1 MKEKLVYDKSNTNIK
16 YYIIYFGDMMKK
28 LAFGMMRLP
37 VLDENDEA
45 SVDYEQVNRMADL
58 FMESGFTFF
67 DTAYPYHMGNS
78 EVAFRKA
85 VVERY
90 PRDSYVVAD
99 KLPLFLITSE
109 DQLEPIF
116 TEQLERTGV
125 EYFDYYLM
133 HNVSGFSEPGFL
145 EVDSFTFANRK
156 KQEGKIKHLGLSTH
170 ANAEYLDNILTI
182 HPEMEFVL
190 LQINYLDWENEGVE
204 SRKCYE
210 VACKHNKPI
219 LVMEPLKGGFLADV
233 PPEAEKLMKDYN
245 PDASIVS
252 WALRYVAS
260 LDNVRMVLIGPS
272 NFKQLE
278 ENIKDFENFMPL
290 NDEEYEILDKVIGI
304 INSNITVECTKCKY
318 CLEACPEEINI
329 PKLFDLYNH
338 EKIQDLGNWTPV
350 GNAYVNYSKL
360 PGVGLASDCTECEAC
375 IKECPQH
382 INIPE
387 VMKDVAKTFETDYY
401 GFTD

>member
-1 MKEKLVYDKSNTNIK
+1 
-16 YYIIYFGDMMKK
+16 MKK

-37 VLDENDEA
+37 KLDENDD
-45 SVDYEQVNRMADL
+45 STVDFEQVNKMADL
-58 FMESGFTFF
+58 FLEKDFIYF

-99 KLPLFLITSE
+99 KLPLFIITSE

-116 TEQLERTGV
+116 SEQLERTGLD
-125 EYFDYYLM
+125 YFDYYLL
-133 HNVSGFSEPGFL
+133 HNVSGFSEAGFL
-145 EVDSFTFANRK
+145 DVDSFAFANK
-156 KQEGKIKHLGLSTH
+156 KKEEGKIKHLGLSTH
-170 ANAEYLDNILTI
+170 ANAEYLDNILTL

-190 LQINYLDWENEGVE
+190 LQINYLDWENDGVE
-204 SRKCYE
+204 SRKCWE
-210 VACKHNKPI
+210 VACKHNKPV

-245 PDASIVS
+245 PDASVVS
-252 WALRYVAS
+252 WALRFVAS
-260 LDNVRMVLIGPS
+260 LDNVCMVLTGAS
-272 NFKQLE
+272 SYDQLE
-278 ENIKDFENFMPL
+278 QNIEDFENFTPL
-290 NDEEYEILDKVIGI
+290 NDEEYEILDKVREI
-304 INSNITVECTKCKY
+304 INSNISVECTKCKY
-318 CLEACPEEINI
+318 CLDACPEEINI
-329 PKLFDLYNH
+329 PKLFDLYNN
-338 EKIQDLGNWTPV
+338 EKIQDLGDWTAV

-360 PGVGLASDCTECEAC
+360 PGVGLASDCIECGMCVE
-375 IKECPQH
+375 ECPQH
-382 INIPE
+382 IDIPE